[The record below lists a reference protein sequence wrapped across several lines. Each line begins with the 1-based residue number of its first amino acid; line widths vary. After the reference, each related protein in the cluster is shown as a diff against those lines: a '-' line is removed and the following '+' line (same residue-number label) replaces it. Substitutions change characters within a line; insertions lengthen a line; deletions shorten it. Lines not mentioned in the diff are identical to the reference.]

1 MQIETIVL
9 YDRTGRRRTIGL
21 RLGAMNVI
29 SGDSQTGKS
38 ALLEVIDYCFGSD
51 ELRVPEGV
59 ITDHVAWYALVLVDD
74 DERIFVGRP
83 APRPGAKSASAAML
97 KVGLGTE
104 LPVFSELEPNT
115 NTSGLEEYLTRRV
128 GISEN
133 VREPDEHE
141 SRLPLAANVSHAL
154 FLVLQAQ
161 DEIASRRHLF
171 HRQSEDFIPNAIRDT
186 LPYFLG
192 ALEPDALALR
202 RELRERQRELRLARR
217 RLKELDTDR
226 DQGLGSAR
234 RLLAE
239 AVDVEL
245 LPTGSENAASSEQA
259 AALLDEALTGDR
271 LAVPPA
277 PAGGQLP
284 QLEAQRRELTAEY
297 RRIRDQLGLVET
309 HQRDE
314 GAYAREVGEQTAR
327 LSSIHLL
334 PAGSNDSACPVC
346 GAEDGEPTPERDAV
360 LEVLGELHE
369 RLTRV
374 HATTPRLEAV
384 RSELEQEARA
394 LRDELAEVRA
404 SMRELAVQD
413 QAVERAELA
422 LDRQSFVRGKIA
434 HYLETHRPATDQEL
448 EAARAAVASLEAGV
462 EELEGLTANDAVDT
476 RTTSILNAV
485 GRDMSQ
491 WAGELG
497 LEYSEAVRID
507 HRALTVVADT
517 VTGERPLAKIGSAQ
531 NWIGYHLVAHLGLHR
546 LFVLRDR
553 PVPRFLFLDQI
564 TQAFYPREAS
574 DAERLERIDADRE
587 AVRAMFALLNGFA
600 EDLSFQVIITDHAL
614 LPDEWF
620 KNALVEEWRDGRK
633 LVPASWTSVTS

>member
-1 MQIETIVL
+1 MQIETIAL
-9 YDRTGRRRTIGL
+9 YDDAGRCRTIDL
-21 RLGAMNVI
+21 RLGGMNVI

-51 ELRVPEGV
+51 ELRVPEGI
-59 ITDHVAWYALVLVDD
+59 ITDHVSWYALVLVDD
-74 DERIFVGRP
+74 EERIFVARP
-83 APRPGAKSASAAML
+83 APRAGAKSASAAML
-97 KVGLGTE
+97 EVGLGTE
-104 LPVFSELEPNT
+104 VPASSELEPNT
-115 NTSGLEEYLTRRV
+115 NTRGLEEYLTRRL
-128 GISEN
+128 GINEN
-133 VREPDEHE
+133 LREPDEHE

-192 ALEPDALALR
+192 AVEPDALALR

-217 RLKELDTDR
+217 RLKELDTNR
-226 DQGLGSAR
+226 DQGLSNAR

-239 AVDVEL
+239 SVDAEL
-245 LPTGSENAASSEQA
+245 LPTGSENAASSAQA
-259 AALLDEALTGDR
+259 AALLEEALFGDR
-271 LAVPPA
+271 LTIPPA

-284 QLEAQRRELTAEY
+284 QLEARRRELTAEY
-297 RRIRDQLGLVET
+297 RRVRDQLGQVVT
-309 HQRDE
+309 QQRDE

-334 PAGSNDSACPVC
+334 PEGSHDRSCPLC
-346 GAEDGEPTPERDAV
+346 GAQDGEPTPERAAV
-360 LEVLGELHE
+360 LEVLGELDE
-369 RLTRV
+369 RLSRV
-374 HATTPRLEAV
+374 RATTPRLEAV
-384 RSELEQEARA
+384 RSELEKEART
-394 LRDELAEVRA
+394 LREELAEIRA
-404 SMRELAVQD
+404 SMRELASQD
-413 QAVERAELA
+413 AAVDRAEMA

-434 HYLETHRPATDQEL
+434 HYLETQRPATDQEL
-448 EAARAAVASLEAGV
+448 EAARASVASLEAAV
-462 EELEGLTANDAVDT
+462 AELEELTANDAVDT

-587 AVRAMFALLNGFA
+587 AVRAMFALLNRFA
-600 EDLSFQVIITDHAL
+600 EDLSFQVIVTDHAV
-614 LPDEWF
+614 LPDDWF
-620 KNALVEEWRDGRK
+620 RTALIEEWRDGRK
-633 LVPASWTSVTS
+633 LVPTSWTTDVS